1 MPASYKQIAK
11 LLVTGLWLVLAIYG
25 FYFVYESI
33 AGALNGEKDFYWP
46 AFSVKN
52 LVLLVSILLLMFVNW
67 GIEALKWQQSVK
79 DIEKQS
85 FFNAF
90 KATMVGVS
98 VSTWMP
104 NRLGEYIGKIFYIQP
119 QNRMR
124 SAISGLYVSYTQIIA
139 TLFLGVLGAFY
150 FLIKYGDAPNI
161 SWVTGAIIG
170 LLAIMLAFLIL
181 KDRII
186 NYLSVRNK
194 YIKVFIDTLT
204 RYSFQQARFFI
215 GMSMLR
221 VIVFTC
227 QMVLALELMGANASV
242 LDGFLL
248 SWLIYGFQTIIPATA
263 LAGLG
268 IRMTLSAFFLGF
280 ATSNELAIIS
290 ASYGIWMV
298 NLLLPSA
305 LGWLALIFSPVRAE
319 VKHQVLQFVRLKRG
333 KG

>member
-1 MPASYKQIAK
+1 MSASYKQIAK
-11 LLVTGLWLVLAIYG
+11 LLVTGLWLCLAVYG

-33 AGALNGEKDFYWP
+33 TEVLKGEKDFYWP
-46 AFSVKN
+46 PLSVKN
-52 LVLLVSILLLMFVNW
+52 AGLFLSILVLMFVNW

-85 FFNAF
+85 FFHAF

-104 NRLGEYIGKIFYIQP
+104 NRLGEYIGKVFYIQP
-119 QNRMR
+119 ENRVR

-150 FLIKYGDAPNI
+150 FLIKFRGAYNI
-161 SWVTGAIIG
+161 SWVTGGIVL
-170 LLAIMLAFLIL
+170 LLAAMLAFLLL

-186 NYLSVRNK
+186 NYLRVRNK
-194 YIKVFIDTLT
+194 YVKEFINTIT
-204 RYSFQQARFFI
+204 RYSIQQARLFI
-215 GMSMLR
+215 GLSMLR
-221 VIVFTC
+221 VIVFTL
-227 QMVLALELMGANASV
+227 QMVLALELMGANASI

-248 SWLIYGFQTIIPATA
+248 SWLIFGFQTVIPATA

-268 IRMTLSAFFLGF
+268 IRMTLSVFFLGF
-280 ATSNELAIIS
+280 ATSNELAIVS
-290 ASYGIWMV
+290 ASYGIWLV

-305 LGWLALIFSPVRAE
+305 LGWVALIFSPVRSE
-319 VKHQVLQFVRLKRG
+319 VKHQLLQFVKSKRG
-333 KG
+333 NG